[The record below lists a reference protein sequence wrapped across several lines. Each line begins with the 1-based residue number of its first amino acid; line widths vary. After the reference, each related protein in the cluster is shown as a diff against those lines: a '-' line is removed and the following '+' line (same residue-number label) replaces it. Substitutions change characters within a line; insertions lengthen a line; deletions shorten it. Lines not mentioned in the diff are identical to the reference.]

1 MKSHAISLAFALLF
15 SFSTVG
21 PSLAFRPVSM
31 DTSAAAPAPQG
42 SDALAGCSMFP
53 PDNVWNTRVDS
64 LPVDARSSAYI
75 NSIGSGTGLHPD
87 FGTVWAGA
95 PNGIPYTTVLGAQ
108 PLVTVTFGYDDESD
122 PGPYPIPPSAPIEG
136 GPNSSGDRH
145 VLVVESTNCKLYE
158 MYSAYPQAD
167 GSWTAGSGAVFD
179 LRSNVLRPDTWTS
192 ADAAGLPILA
202 GLVRYDEVASGVI
215 THALRFTAQHTQRKY
230 IWPARHY
237 ASSITDP
244 NVPPMG
250 QRFRL
255 KASFDISS
263 YPAQVQVILTAFKT
277 YGIILADNGSNWF
290 ISGAPDPRWD
300 DDMLSQ
306 LSSVKGSNFEAV
318 DESGLMMDPNSGLA
332 LGSVTDLCVV
342 NAVSG
347 GGMLTATLYW
357 TAPINALTTTARYS
371 GVSIADAN
379 WTSATVITDSLPA
392 SATVLTTAVPYS
404 GGMVYFALK
413 GQSAT
418 GAWSALSN
426 NAFWPRWDVYL
437 PVALR

>member
-1 MKSHAISLAFALLF
+1 MKSRTISLAFALLF
-15 SFSTVG
+15 SFSTFG
-21 PSLAFRPVSM
+21 PSLAFHPMPV
-31 DTSAAAPAPQG
+31 DTSVEAPAPQG
-42 SDALAGCSMFP
+42 PDAIAGCPMFP

-64 LPVDARSSAYI
+64 LPIDACSSAYI
-75 NSIGSGTGLHPD
+75 NSIGPTTGLHPD

-95 PNGIPYTTVLGAQ
+95 PNGIPYTTVLGTQ

-122 PGPYPIPPSAPIEG
+122 PGPYPIPPDAPIEG
-136 GPNSSGDRH
+136 GPDSSGDRH
-145 VLVVESTNCKLYE
+145 VLVVENTNCKLYE
-158 MYSAYPQAD
+158 MYSAYPEAD
-167 GSWTAGSGAVFD
+167 GSWTAGSGAIFD
-179 LRSNVLRPDTWTS
+179 LRSNILRPDTWTS
-192 ADAAGLPILA
+192 ADAAGLPILP

-215 THALRFTAQHTQRKY
+215 THALRFTAQRTQRKY

-290 ISGAPDPRWD
+290 INGAPDPRWD

-318 DESGLMMDPNSGLA
+318 DESGLMRDPNSGVA
-332 LGSVTDLCVV
+332 LGSVTDLRVT
-342 NAVSG
+342 NAVTG
-347 GGMLTATLYW
+347 AGMLTATLRW
-357 TAPINALTTTARYS
+357 TSPINALTTTMRYS

-379 WTSATVITDSLPA
+379 WTSATVISNDLA
-392 SATVLTTAVPYS
+392 GSATVLTAVVPYS
-404 GGMVYFALK
+404 NVVYFALK
-413 GQSAT
+413 SQSAT
-418 GAWSALSN
+418 GTWSALSN
-426 NAFWPRWDVYL
+426 NAFWPHWDIYL
-437 PVALR
+437 PVVLR

>member
-1 MKSHAISLAFALLF
+1 MKSRTISLAFALLF
-15 SFSTVG
+15 SFSTFG
-21 PSLAFRPVSM
+21 PSLAFHPMPIDASVE
-31 DTSAAAPAPQG
+31 ALAPQG
-42 SDALAGCSMFP
+42 PDAIAGCPMFP

-64 LPVDARSSAYI
+64 LPIDARSSAYI
-75 NSIGSGTGLHPD
+75 NSIGPTTGLHPD

-95 PNGIPYTTVLGAQ
+95 PNGIPYTTVLGTQ
-108 PLVTVTFGYDDESD
+108 PFVTVTFGYDDESD
-122 PGPYPIPPSAPIEG
+122 PGPYPIPPDAPIEG

-145 VLVVESTNCKLYE
+145 VLVVENTNCKLYE
-158 MYSAYPQAD
+158 MYSAYPEAD
-167 GSWTAGSGAVFD
+167 GSWTAGSGAIFD
-179 LRSNVLRPDTWTS
+179 LRSNILRPDTWTS
-192 ADAAGLPILA
+192 ADAAGLPILP

-215 THALRFTAQHTQRKY
+215 THALRFTAQRTQRKY

-290 ISGAPDPRWD
+290 INGAPDPRWD

-318 DESGLMMDPNSGLA
+318 DESGLMRDPNSGVA
-332 LGSVTDLCVV
+332 LGSVTDLRVT
-342 NAVSG
+342 NAVTG
-347 GGMLTATLYW
+347 AGMLTATLRW
-357 TAPINALTTTARYS
+357 TSPINALTTTMRYS

-379 WTSATVITDSLPA
+379 WTSATVISNDLA
-392 SATVLTTAVPYS
+392 GSATVLTAVVPYS
-404 GGMVYFALK
+404 NVVYFALK
-413 GQSAT
+413 SQSAT
-418 GAWSALSN
+418 GTWSALSN
-426 NAFWPRWDVYL
+426 NAFWPHWDIYL
-437 PVALR
+437 PVVLR

>member
-1 MKSHAISLAFALLF
+1 MKFRAISLAFALLF

-21 PSLAFRPVSM
+21 PSLAFRPVPT
-31 DTSAAAPAPQG
+31 DASAAAPTPQG
-42 SDALAGCSMFP
+42 PDAIAGCPMFP

-75 NSIGSGTGLHPD
+75 NSIGPNTGLHPD

-95 PNGIPYTTVLGAQ
+95 PNGIPYTTVLGTQ
-108 PLVTVTFGYDDESD
+108 PLVTVTFDYDDESD
-122 PGPYPIPPSAPIEG
+122 PGPYPIPPNAPIEG
-136 GPNSSGDRH
+136 GPDSSGDRH

-158 MYSAYPQAD
+158 MWSSYPQSN
-167 GSWTAGSGAVFD
+167 GSWAAGSGAVFD
-179 LRSNVLRPDTWTS
+179 LSSNALRPDTWTS
-192 ADAAGLPILA
+192 ADAAGLPILP

-215 THALRFTAQHTQRKY
+215 THALRFTAQRTQRKY

-263 YPAQVQVILTAFKT
+263 YPTQVQVILQAFKT
-277 YGIILADNGSNWF
+277 YGIILADNGSNWY

-306 LSSVKGSNFEAV
+306 LSRVKGLDFEAV
-318 DESGLMMDPNSGLA
+318 DESGLRMDPNSGLA
-332 LGSVTDLCVV
+332 LGSVSDLRVT

-347 GGMLTATLYW
+347 TGALTATLRW
-357 TAPINALTTTARYS
+357 TAPFNPVTTTVRYS
-371 GVSIADAN
+371 DAPIVDAN
-379 WTSATVITDSLPA
+379 WTSATVITNNLPV
-392 SATVLTTAVPYS
+392 SATALTTVVPYS
-404 GGMVYFALK
+404 DGMVYFALK
-413 GQSAT
+413 GQSTT

-426 NAFWPRWDVYL
+426 NAFWPTWNIYL
-437 PVALR
+437 PIVLR